1 MDAQEYFESLTAQNY
16 PAEEAEKYTQEH
28 YPDFSLAPTAPAP
41 IVMPA
46 PGLTGTPDPAA
57 GISMQGAPT
66 SQEVNPIPVSGL
78 VGMPMNMGA
87 QQVILVEQ
95 PSAIWRI
102 FSGLSGII
110 LSGVIIYMAFELKKA
125 YDEANTFIDGFDISL
140 TDELESAI
148 STVSTM
154 WLLVILISIGLLIVS
169 IIQFVN
175 KPWASKALLG
185 NTGLLFVT
193 LVITGFFELAL
204 IEEIEEDMS
213 LFETNGMF
221 LSYCSGLCFLVFG
234 LFAYLGRQKGPSVE
248 LQQM

>member
-46 PGLTGTPDPAA
+46 PGLTGTPDA
-57 GISMQGAPT
+57 GISMQDSVIVGDLTHNT
-66 SQEVNPIPVSGL
+66 SITNVN
-78 VGMPMNMGA
+78 NYAAA
-87 QQVILVEQ
+87 QVFPQ

-110 LSGVIIYMAFELKKA
+110 LSGIIIFMAFELQKA

-175 KPWASKALLG
+175 KPWGSKALLG

-234 LFAYLGRQKGPSVE
+234 LFAYLGRQKGPPVV
-248 LQQM
+248 LQM

>member
-16 PAEEAEKYTQEH
+16 PAEEAEKYTREH

-41 IVMPA
+41 IAMPA
-46 PGLTGTPDPAA
+46 PGLTGMP
-57 GISMQGAPT
+57 GA
-66 SQEVNPIPVSGL
+66 NIP
-78 VGMPMNMGA
+78 
-87 QQVILVEQ
+87 QQIIQVKQ
-95 PSAIWRI
+95 PSATWRI
-102 FSGLSGII
+102 LSGLSGII
-110 LSGVIIYMAFELKKA
+110 LSGIIIFMAFELKKA

-175 KPWASKALLG
+175 KPWGSKALLG

-248 LQQM
+248 LQM

>member
-1 MDAQEYFESLTAQNY
+1 
-16 PAEEAEKYTQEH
+16 
-28 YPDFSLAPTAPAP
+28 
-41 IVMPA
+41 
-46 PGLTGTPDPAA
+46 
-57 GISMQGAPT
+57 
-66 SQEVNPIPVSGL
+66 
-78 VGMPMNMGA
+78 
-87 QQVILVEQ
+87 
-95 PSAIWRI
+95 
-102 FSGLSGII
+102 
-110 LSGVIIYMAFELKKA
+110 
-125 YDEANTFIDGFDISL
+125 
-140 TDELESAI
+140 
-148 STVSTM
+148 M